1 MRSWVRKAAP
11 LTAAI
16 ALFAS
21 TTWALTGTAGA
32 VWAGTDGKLVYYQ
45 FSGSDQAPVAQ
56 IFSMNRPGNGQKNLS
71 AKGGAAGQV
80 DIQPSVS
87 PDGKRIAFAHLD
99 FETGSAQV
107 WTMTFEGL
115 NRTDISNN
123 GADAS
128 ESGPSWSADGTKL
141 LFVKQPPGSFPGD
154 QGGGPATAGGSIW
167 IRNADGTGTPQQL
180 TAGPHDA
187 NPVMSNNGTRIAF
200 SRPVAGQ
207 RHLFIMNADGSG
219 TPTDLGPGS
228 KPDWSPDDSHIAYGQ
243 GGSGPIM
250 IVNVANPADKQ
261 TLGTF
266 GQEAPVWSP
275 DGTQLAFVDCTGP
288 DACQIAT
295 MNTDGSNVRDLTHE
309 TQFSDQKVDWQS
321 HA

>member
-1 MRSWVRKAAP
+1 MKGLGRKFIPLAA
-11 LTAAI
+11 AFVVFGA
-16 ALFAS
+16 
-21 TTWALTGTAGA
+21 TTWAVSGTGGA

-45 FSGSDQAPVAQ
+45 FTGTQDAPVAQ
-56 IFSMNRPGNGQKNLS
+56 IYSINRPGNGAKNLS

-87 PDGKRIAFAHLD
+87 PDGQRIAFTHLD
-99 FETGSAQV
+99 PETGSPQL
-107 WTMTFEGL
+107 WTMTFEG
-115 NRTDISNN
+115 NFRTDVSND

-154 QGGGPATAGGSIW
+154 PGSGPAGAGGSIW
-167 IRNADGTGTPQQL
+167 IRNADGSGTPQQL

-187 NPVMSNNGTRIAF
+187 NPAMSNDGTRIAF

-219 TPTDLGPGS
+219 TPTDLGPGA

-243 GGSGPIM
+243 AGTGPIM
-250 IVNVANPADKQ
+250 IVNVANPSDKV

-266 GQEAPVWSP
+266 GQEAPVYSP
-275 DGTQLAFVDCTGP
+275 DGKQLAFVNCSAEGP
-288 DACQIAT
+288 CQIAT
-295 MNTDGSNVRDLTHE
+295 MNIDGSNVRNLTNE
-309 TQFSDQKVDWQS
+309 TQFSDNKVDWQS